1 MRKQILKYI
10 EKKSKVDLGELAILL
25 GTDEVTVANEIA
37 EMEKEK
43 ENTAPINK
51 ISTRDIKDYINECKK
66 IARDN
71 GKDCLAL
78 VAGDIHREMKLKS
91 AMPMVCNAMRQCMD
105 IEDIVLYETASG
117 YSSTLK
123 IEYKL

>member
-1 MRKQILKYI
+1 MNYDNIILELLDRI
-10 EKKSKVDLGELAILL
+10 KVLEEQVKIL
-25 GTDEVTVANEIA
+25 
-37 EMEKEK
+37 MEKEK
-43 ENTAPINK
+43 EKTAPINK

-71 GKDCLAL
+71 GKDHL
-78 VAGDIHREMKLKS
+78 VLIAGGIHREMKLKS

-105 IEDIVLYETASG
+105 IEDVVLYETASG

>member
-1 MRKQILKYI
+1 MNYDNIILELLDRI
-10 EKKSKVDLGELAILL
+10 KVLEEQLKIL
-25 GTDEVTVANEIA
+25 
-37 EMEKEK
+37 MEKDQEK
-43 ENTAPINK
+43 TAPINK

-71 GKDCLAL
+71 GKDCLVL

>member
-1 MRKQILKYI
+1 MNYENIIL
-10 EKKSKVDLGELAILL
+10 ELFDRVKVLEEQVKVL
-25 GTDEVTVANEIA
+25 
-37 EMEKEK
+37 MEKDQEA
-43 ENTAPINK
+43 TTPINK

-66 IARDN
+66 SARAN
-71 GKDCLAL
+71 GKNGIVL

-105 IEDIVLYETASG
+105 AKDVVLHETASG

>member
-1 MRKQILKYI
+1 MNYDNIILELLDRI
-10 EKKSKVDLGELAILL
+10 KVLEEQVKIL
-25 GTDEVTVANEIA
+25 
-37 EMEKEK
+37 MEKEK
-43 ENTAPINK
+43 TAPINK

-66 IARDN
+66 IARNN

>member
-1 MRKQILKYI
+1 MNYDNIILELLDRI
-10 EKKSKVDLGELAILL
+10 KVLEEQVKFL
-25 GTDEVTVANEIA
+25 
-37 EMEKEK
+37 MEKEK
-43 ENTAPINK
+43 TAPINK

-71 GKDCLAL
+71 GKDCLVL